1 MMASNSYLYDSNGW
15 KTSSRKDVDGTP
27 VMDVYNKGSFVKP
40 VTLQNGATAIGDGTA
55 FDVESYKTLTLEISG
70 TATSHTLVFEGA
82 SASGTWYPV
91 QGVRLSD
98 YDMKSQITTKGEVW
112 TFEVPGLVKFRAR
125 LSAVAGGNI
134 SVKGNAVS

>member
-1 MMASNSYLYDSNGW
+1 MASNSYLYDSNGW

-40 VTLQNGATAIGDGTA
+40 VTLQNAATAVGNGA
-55 FDVESYKTLTLEISG
+55 EFDVESYKTLTLEVSG

-98 YDMKSQITTKGEVW
+98 FAMGTQTTTKGEVW
-112 TFEVPGLVKFRAR
+112 TFEVPGLVKFRTR
-125 LSAVAGGNI
+125 LSAVAGGNV